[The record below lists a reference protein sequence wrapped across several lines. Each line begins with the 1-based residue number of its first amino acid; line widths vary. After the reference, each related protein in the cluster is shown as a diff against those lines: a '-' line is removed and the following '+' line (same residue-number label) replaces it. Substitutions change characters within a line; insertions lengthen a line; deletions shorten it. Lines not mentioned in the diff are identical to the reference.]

1 MAEEKKVS
9 KDRGKWFR
17 EMRSELKKVVWP
29 DGKTTAKNTGTVLLC
44 SLIVGAAIWI
54 FDAVAVLAVDTTMH
68 LTDILH
74 KTQEIEKKM
83 GSAVHRKRDGGYAD
97 RIIDIDLLASD
108 GEIIC
113 NSELT
118 LPHPRMHERLFVMVP
133 FVSVAPGWIHPVF
146 HKTAKDLLSELK
158 RSVLSDK
165 KK

>member
-1 MAEEKKVS
+1 MSILYIGLGSNLGNRKEHLDKAVLEIKNSVGKIIAVS
-9 KDRGKWFR
+9 DYCI
-17 EMRSELKKVVWP
+17 SEPW
-29 DGKTTAKNTGTVLLC
+29 GFESKNDFLN
-44 SLIVGAAIWI
+44 
-54 FDAVAVLAVDTTMH
+54 AVLAVDTTMH

-83 GSAVHRKRDGGYAD
+83 GSAVHRKRDGGYTD
-97 RIIDIDLLASD
+97 RIIDIDLLASG

-133 FVSVAPGWIHPVF
+133 FVSVAPEWIHPVF

>member
-1 MAEEKKVS
+1 MSILYIGLGSNLGNRKEHLDKAVLEIKNSVGKIIAVS
-9 KDRGKWFR
+9 DYCI
-17 EMRSELKKVVWP
+17 SEPW
-29 DGKTTAKNTGTVLLC
+29 GFESKNDFLN
-44 SLIVGAAIWI
+44 
-54 FDAVAVLAVDTTMH
+54 AVLAVDTTMH
-68 LTDILH
+68 LPDILH

-97 RIIDIDLLASD
+97 RIIDIDLLASG

>member
-1 MAEEKKVS
+1 MSILYIGLGSNLGNRKEHLDKAVLEIKNSVGKIIAVS
-9 KDRGKWFR
+9 DYCI
-17 EMRSELKKVVWP
+17 SEPW
-29 DGKTTAKNTGTVLLC
+29 GFESKNDFLN
-44 SLIVGAAIWI
+44 
-54 FDAVAVLAVDTTMH
+54 AVLAVDTTMH

-83 GSAVHRKRDGGYAD
+83 GSAVHRKRDGGYTD
-97 RIIDIDLLASD
+97 RIIDIDLLASG